1 MAGGWLDH
9 KQLQI
14 IKGIGKTPTDS
25 SSAEADPVVVNL
37 LSGAITLETNGWS
50 PNIPAVKNSG
60 IWSDSPLTDG
70 RTLLAAPVGKV
81 VEKMSVIISDK
92 SYLGMQKQLHGLSQ
106 IASDCRD
113 FWQTQYQTDP
123 VYLAWWA
130 GCGAGAQYALLYNI
144 ELAPEYLDGPVPS
157 IRVSMTLEREPYW
170 RGLPP
175 GANPKLW
182 TFYVNGQQIGT
193 NKSLADAVLISNSDH
208 LISQT
213 VNNKFEWSPTAAGL
227 QTTPLSKNYIDIT
240 AAQVPGD
247 APALTEMAIF
257 TSVTAADIY
266 IGKSTIPRSSI
277 GHDGLTHYAAL
288 VLNVGDNFVGTL
300 AITAGTAADAVL
312 SNGSS
317 ATYYYGKRTST
328 GIDANYV
335 TSAGWGSGVG
345 GGLILPDRELY
356 KGTYAVFVRAANQ
369 SGAATL
375 ADMKMRLTIQEDEA
389 NPATQYTNKVVFDPV
404 NPPISSVQGQWPLVY
419 MGVITLPLSNRNV
432 QSLSGYG
439 RQIQQTVSNLSF
451 LLEQKVDV
459 ATANRIFVAVD
470 VILMPI
476 DGGLCQ
482 VVSGT
487 NVSASSTTIV
497 IDNTDYLTKGRGS
510 VAVGYANTNGAGKGG
525 VSMEIR
531 GQDIMLSPNI
541 AQRLYF
547 INDSHP
553 SSGLDPQSLVN
564 SDMNVRM
571 NIIPRW
577 SGIRDV

>member
-1 MAGGWLDH
+1 MGWLDH

-25 SSAEADPVVVNL
+25 LSAEPDLVTFNL
-37 LSGAITLETNGWS
+37 MSGIVSLDSSGWS
-50 PNIPAVKNSG
+50 PAVAAVKSSG
-60 IWSDSPLTDG
+60 VWADSPISDG
-70 RTLLAAPVGKV
+70 RTLLATPVGNV
-81 VEKMSVIISDK
+81 TEKMSIIIKDTTAK
-92 SYLGMQKQLHGLSQ
+92 GVQKQLSNLNMMVN
-106 IASDCRD
+106 ACRS
-113 FWQTQYQTDP
+113 FWQDYDQTDP
-123 VYLAWWA
+123 VYLMWYAS
-130 GCGAGAQYALLYNI
+130 CGVGPQYAALYNI
-144 ELAPEYLDGPVPS
+144 ETVTDYLDTPTPS
-157 IRVSMTLEREPYW
+157 IRVTMTLEREPYW

-182 TFYVNGQQIGT
+182 SFYVNGQQIGT
-193 NKSLADAVLISNSDH
+193 NKTLSDGQLISGSDH
-208 LISQT
+208 LIVAT

-240 AAQVPGD
+240 ASQVPGD

-257 TSVTAADIY
+257 TGVTAADIY
-266 IGKSTIPRSSI
+266 IGRTTIPRSSI
-277 GHDGLTHYAAL
+277 GHDGLTHHAAL
-288 VLNVGDNFVGTL
+288 ILNVGDNFVGTL
-300 AITAGTAADAVL
+300 AITAGTSADAVL

-317 ATYYYGKRTST
+317 VTYYYGKRTST

-356 KGTYAVFVRAANQ
+356 KGSYAVFVRAANQ
-369 SGAATL
+369 SAAATL
-375 ADMKMRLTIQEDEA
+375 TDMKMRLTIQEDEA
-389 NPATQYTNKVVFDPV
+389 NPATQYTNKVIFDPV
-404 NPPISSVQGQWPLVY
+404 NPPLSSVQGQWPLVY

-432 QSLSGYG
+432 QSISSGYG
-439 RQIQQTVSNLSF
+439 RQIQQVVSNLSF

-470 VILMPI
+470 VILMPLE
-476 DGGLCQ
+476 GGLSQ
-482 VVSGT
+482 IISGT
-487 NVSASSTTIV
+487 NISASSTTIV
-497 IDNTDYLTKGRGS
+497 TDNTGYLSKGRGAS
-510 VAVGYANTNGAGKGG
+510 SVGYANTNGGLKGG
-525 VSMEIR
+525 VSMEMR
-531 GQDIMLSPNI
+531 GQDITLTPNT

-564 SDMNVRM
+564 SDMTVRL

-577 SGIRDV
+577 TGIRDV